1 MSGRTPGHRAAP
13 VPPAQRVRVTSSRRE
28 ASAPRR
34 RTATSALVEQ
44 TGVGELY
51 LRGLLR
57 AQLRLALGVLGAAA
71 ATLLG
76 LPLAFA
82 VLPVTREWHVGP
94 LPFPWLVLGV
104 LLYPAMTAAAALYS
118 RQAGRTERRFAD
130 IVTQER

>member
-1 MSGRTPGHRAAP
+1 M
-13 VPPAQRVRVTSSRRE
+13 TSSRRG

-44 TGVGELY
+44 TEVGELY

-57 AQLRLALGVLGAAA
+57 AQLRLALAVLGVVAT
-71 ATLLG
+71 TLLG
-76 LPLAFA
+76 LPLLFA
-82 VLPVTREWHVGP
+82 AVPATRELHLGP

-104 LLYPAMTAAAALYS
+104 LLYPAMIAAAAVYS
-118 RQAGRTERRFAD
+118 RQAERTERRFAD

>member
-1 MSGRTPGHRAAP
+1 VNQQATGARAT
-13 VPPAQRVRVTSSRRE
+13 QRVRVTSSRRG
-28 ASAPRR
+28 ASTPRR

-51 LRGLLR
+51 LLGLLR
-57 AQLRLALGVLGAAA
+57 AQLRLALGVIGVGA

-76 LPLAFA
+76 LPLLFA
-82 VLPVTREWHVGP
+82 VVPVTRALRVGP

-104 LLYPAMTAAAALYS
+104 LLYPAMMAAAAWYS
-118 RQAGRTERRFAD
+118 RQAERTERRFAD